1 MVMDYMRAELDER
14 DIQGFID
21 AVGSVHRPVSGR
33 ARIVSLVPSVTE
45 LVCDLGLAT
54 DLVGRTGFCVHPRT
68 TLKPIPKVGGTK
80 DVKVDAIRA
89 LEPTHLIVNVDEN
102 TRETVDLLARFV
114 PNIIVTHPCTP
125 EDNIALYRLIGGV
138 FGRVEASEKLV
149 GDLQEVLRDA
159 QVVAAMH
166 TPETALYLIW
176 REPWMSVSRKTYI
189 SAMLARVGWISLP
202 EEAIVRY
209 PVIDWQSPWVGEV
222 DRVFLSTEPYRFRD
236 RHVHEVAGLSNR
248 PTSLID
254 GEMVSWYGSRAI
266 AGVRYLIDLRKR
278 LAA

>member
-1 MVMDYMRAELDER
+1 MRSER
-14 DIQGFID
+14 DEQKSPGFVD
-21 AVGSVHRPVSGR
+21 AVGTEHRPVCER

-45 LVCDLGLAT
+45 LVCDLGLAA
-54 DLVGRTGFCVHPRT
+54 DLVGRTGFCVHPRA

-102 TRETVDLLARFV
+102 TRETVDLLARFI

-149 GDLQEVLRDA
+149 HDLEGVLQDA
-159 QVVAAMH
+159 QVVAATH
-166 TPETALYLIW
+166 APETVLYLIW
-176 REPWMSVSRKTYI
+176 RDPWMSVSRETYI
-189 SAMLARVGWISLP
+189 SAMLARVGWISQP
-202 EEAIVRY
+202 ERVEVRY
-209 PVIDWQSPWVGEV
+209 PVIDWQSPWVNDL

-236 RHVHEVAGLSNR
+236 RHVQEVAGLSAT
-248 PTSLID
+248 PSSLID

-266 AGVRYLIDLRKR
+266 AGVRYLIDLRKQ